1 MENKN
6 VDVQSFLPTT
16 NSKIKL
22 ENNEVIVPMSKDEA
36 YQLTN
41 DIKSTT
47 TALYVLLK
55 RAHDTKA
62 WSSLGYSSW
71 TEYIENEFDFSRARS
86 YQLINQ
92 AQVLEEIHE
101 ASGVEVYLTEKEARD
116 IKKRLP
122 ELTEKL
128 KEIKTLELEDE
139 DAEEEVKKVVSQNR
153 YNEKEEDDN
162 YDSGEQDASDVDRA
176 RDFEAKKDKEQRFE
190 REDDDDRGYLTNEEE
205 FIYEFFKKAIITVN
219 KLPEYSKVSEVINL
233 VHEEKQLMLEQSKK
247 ALEWLSNLI
256 EEIED

>member
-1 MENKN
+1 MENNN
-6 VDVQSFLPTT
+6 VDIQSFLPTN
-16 NSKIKL
+16 NSNITL
-22 ENNEVIVPMSKDEA
+22 ENNNVIVPMSKEEA
-36 YQLTN
+36 HQLTN

-71 TEYIENEFDFSRARS
+71 TEYIESEFDFSRARS

-101 ASGVEVYLTEKEARD
+101 ASGVEIYLTEKEARD

-122 ELTEKL
+122 EITEKL
-128 KEIKTLELEDE
+128 AEIKTLELEE
-139 DAEEEVKKVVSQNR
+139 EEAEEEVKKVVSQNR
-153 YNEKEEDDN
+153 YNEKEEDDD

-176 RDFEAKKDKEQRFE
+176 RDFEAKKDREQSSYE
-190 REDDDDRGYLTNEEE
+190 EEDDRGYLTNEEE
-205 FIYEFFKKAIITVN
+205 FIYEFFKKALITVN
-219 KLPEYSKVSEVINL
+219 KLPETSKVSEVVNL
-233 VHEEKQLMLEQSKK
+233 VHEEKQVILQQSKK